1 MQNSHTH
8 FDYIICG
15 GGMAG
20 LSLAYHLS
28 LSKLSHSKILIID
41 PEKKTKND
49 RTWAFWENS
58 SSPFESILA
67 KNWKSINI
75 VNSKGQKKLYDLKS
89 YSYKLIRGIDFYTF
103 VYEHLKQFSNITFHY
118 GLVNQIEQT
127 GNTMK
132 VVATNNVEF
141 SADYIFDSTFK
152 LNLSNHKNLNLLQ
165 HFKGLV
171 LESETEIFE
180 EGAPEMM
187 NFSIEQKP
195 HQGRFMYILPFSKT
209 KALVEF
215 TVFSEN
221 LLTEKEYN
229 IPLENY
235 LKQNYKN
242 HSFKISEEEYGV
254 IPMSD
259 VAIDEYPSN
268 RHVRIGTS
276 GGYTNPATG
285 YTFANT
291 QKRLIKMVQKME
303 KTGSP
308 VLLTHWFDKRH
319 KLYASTLLNVI
330 KKNRYPMAETFDRIF
345 SKNDIESVFRFLDNE
360 SSLWDELKIMW
371 STPKLK
377 FGVAFIDVYLKHLK
391 K

>member
-1 MQNSHTH
+1 MKSSETH
-8 FDYIICG
+8 YDYIICG

-28 LSKLSHSKILIID
+28 LSKLSSKKILIID

-58 SSPFESILA
+58 ISPFESILA
-67 KNWKSINI
+67 KNWKNVII
-75 VNSKGQKKLYDLKS
+75 VNSEGQKKLYPLKS
-89 YSYKLIRGIDFYTF
+89 YSYKLIRGIDFYKF
-103 VYEHLKQFSNITFHY
+103 VNEHLKQFSNITFHY
-118 GLVNQIEQT
+118 GLVNKTEEI
-127 GNTMK
+127 GNRIK
-132 VVATNNVEF
+132 VHTSDNLEF
-141 SADYIFDSTFK
+141 SADFVFDSTFK
-152 LNLSNHKNLNLLQ
+152 LNLIDKKNLNLLQ

-171 LESETEIFE
+171 IESEIEIFE
-180 EGAPEMM
+180 ESAPEMM
-187 NFSIEQKP
+187 NFSINQKP
-195 HQGRFMYILPFSKT
+195 NQGRFIYILPFSKT

-221 LLTEKEYN
+221 LLNEKEYN
-229 IPLENY
+229 TEIKNY
-235 LKQNYKN
+235 LDHNYKN
-242 HSFKISEEEYGV
+242 ISFTISEEEFGV

-259 VAIDEYPSN
+259 VAIEEYPSN
-268 RHVRIGTS
+268 RLIRIGTS

-291 QKRLIKMVQKME
+291 QKRLLKMVKQME
-303 KTGSP
+303 KTESP
-308 VLLTHWFDKRH
+308 VLSTHWFENRH

-330 KKNRYPMAETFDRIF
+330 AKNRHQMADTFDRIF
-345 SKNDIESVFRFLDNE
+345 SKNDIEKVFRFLDNE

-377 FGVAFIDVYLKHLK
+377 FGFAFIDICMKYLKK
-391 K
+391 

>member
-1 MQNSHTH
+1 MKSSETH
-8 FDYIICG
+8 YDYIICG

-28 LSKLSHSKILIID
+28 LSKLSSKKILIID

-58 SSPFESILA
+58 ISPFESILA
-67 KNWKSINI
+67 KNWKNVII
-75 VNSKGQKKLYDLKS
+75 VNSEGQKKLYPLKS
-89 YSYKLIRGIDFYTF
+89 YSYKLIRGIDFYKF
-103 VYEHLKQFSNITFHY
+103 VNEHLKQFSNITFHY
-118 GLVNQIEQT
+118 GLVNKTEEI
-127 GNTMK
+127 GNRIK
-132 VVATNNVEF
+132 VHTSDNLEF
-141 SADYIFDSTFK
+141 SADFVFDSTFK
-152 LNLSNHKNLNLLQ
+152 LNLIDKKNLNLLQ

-171 LESETEIFE
+171 IESEIEIFE
-180 EGAPEMM
+180 ESAPEMM
-187 NFSIEQKP
+187 NFSINQKP
-195 HQGRFMYILPFSKT
+195 NQGRFIYILPFSKT

-221 LLTEKEYN
+221 LLNEKEYN
-229 IPLENY
+229 TEIKNY
-235 LKQNYKN
+235 LDHNYKN
-242 HSFKISEEEYGV
+242 ISFTISEEEFGV

-259 VAIDEYPSN
+259 VAIEEYPSN
-268 RHVRIGTS
+268 RLIRIGTS

-291 QKRLIKMVQKME
+291 QKRLLKMVKQME
-303 KTGSP
+303 KTESP
-308 VLLTHWFDKRH
+308 VLSTHWFGNRH

-330 KKNRYPMAETFDRIF
+330 AKNRHQMADTFDRIF
-345 SKNDIESVFRFLDNE
+345 SKNDIEKVFRFLDNE

-377 FGVAFIDVYLKHLK
+377 FGFAFIDICMKYLKK
-391 K
+391 

>member
-1 MQNSHTH
+1 MQNSDTH
-8 FDYIICG
+8 YDYIICG

-20 LSLAYHLS
+20 LSLAYQLS
-28 LSKLSHSKILIID
+28 LSKLSNRKILIID

-58 SSPFESILA
+58 TSPFESILA
-67 KNWKSINI
+67 KNWKNVII
-75 VNSKGQKKLYDLKS
+75 VNSAGQKKIYPLKS

-103 VYEHLKQFSNITFHY
+103 VNEHLKQFSNITFHY
-118 GLVNQIEQT
+118 GTVHKTEEIANEI
-127 GNTMK
+127 K
-132 VVATNNVEF
+132 VFTSDNKKF
-141 SADYIFDSTFK
+141 SANYIFDSTFK
-152 LNLSNHKNLNLLQ
+152 LNLTDKKNLNLLQ

-171 LESETEIFE
+171 LESETEIFKE
-180 EGAPEMM
+180 DAPEMM

-195 HQGRFMYILPFSKT
+195 NEGRFMYILPFSKT

-221 LLTEKEYN
+221 LLDEKEYSSE
-229 IPLENY
+229 LEIY
-235 LKQNYKN
+235 LKRNYKN
-242 HSFKISEEEYGV
+242 NLFKISEEEFGV

-259 VAIDEYPSN
+259 VSIVEYPSK
-268 RHVRIGTS
+268 RHIRIGTS

-285 YTFANT
+285 YTFAKT
-291 QKRLIKMVQKME
+291 QKRLKKMIEQME

-308 VLLTHWFDKRH
+308 ILISHWFDKRH
-319 KLYASTLLNVI
+319 SLYASTLLNVI
-330 KKNRYPMAETFDRIF
+330 KKNRHQMADTFDRFF
-345 SKNDIESVFRFLDNE
+345 SNNDIERVFRFLDKE
-360 SSLWDELKIMW
+360 SSFWDELKIMW

-377 FGVAFIDVYLKHLK
+377 FGLAFIDVCMKHLK

>member
-1 MQNSHTH
+1 MQKSDTH

-20 LSLAYHLS
+20 LSLAYQLS
-28 LSKLSHSKILIID
+28 LSKLSDRKILIID

-58 SSPFESILA
+58 INPFESIVA
-67 KNWKSINI
+67 KNWKNVFI
-75 VNSKGQKKLYDLKS
+75 VNSKGQKKLYSLKS
-89 YSYKLIRGIDFYTF
+89 YAYKLIRGIDFYTY
-103 VYEHLKQFSNITFHY
+103 VYQHLKQFSNITFHY
-118 GLVNQIEQT
+118 GLVIQIEET
-127 GNTMK
+127 GNLMK
-132 VVATNNVEF
+132 VLAANNVEF

-152 LNLSNHKNLNLLQ
+152 LNLSNKKNLNLLQ

-187 NFSIEQKP
+187 NFSIDQKP
-195 HQGRFMYILPFSKT
+195 QEGRFMYILPFSKT

-229 IPLENY
+229 TTLENY
-235 LKQNYKN
+235 LKRNYKN
-242 HSFKISEEEYGV
+242 NSFKILEEEFGV

-259 VAIDEYPSN
+259 VAIEEYPSK
-268 RHVRIGTS
+268 RHIRIGTS

-291 QKRLIKMVQKME
+291 QKRINKMIQNME

-308 VLLTHWFDKRH
+308 VLNDQWFDIRH
-319 KLYASTLLNVI
+319 KIYASTLLNVI

-345 SKNDIESVFRFLDNE
+345 SNNDIESVFRFLDYE

-377 FGVAFIDVYLKHLK
+377 FGVAFLDIFIKNLK